1 MSLSSR
7 KINQLMNTDQA
18 LCHTGWKDETCI
30 HFVLGGISF
39 TPACSGCSLQ
49 RSYSAN
55 KRKDVEQV
63 TAFTSIN
70 WAVIARE
77 ASLGEMWVGM
87 G

>member
-1 MSLSSR
+1 VQ
-7 KINQLMNTDQA
+7 IN
-18 LCHTGWKDETCI
+18 
-30 HFVLGGISF
+30 
-39 TPACSGCSLQ
+39 
-49 RSYSAN
+49 
-55 KRKDVEQV
+55 VEQV